1 MATVDLFNRASVRKN
16 LPLELFLDT
25 TNYADF
31 HIRSETT
38 YPDLTITTEDMPF
51 TNLTMRDGTIKNW
64 FFSGFN
70 TDEDLINENDN
81 TTGNNG
87 NLTTTAVVT
96 PSRTRNDDTRYNWY
110 SEISFFNIQT
120 SGTNVQLISGEL
132 PKGLTLATGL
142 LGEGSDIYTETHVIF
157 SGQIEGD
164 LFDISM
170 EEYQRL
176 YDDWYSNEQ
185 TTFESIE
192 YIDNPIDKNV
202 LTNPSTTFSIGDKIT
217 SVDEDY
223 TETREI
229 NNIYTELSK
238 TAIDV
243 NTYVPVVT
251 NYVGD
256 YVTTYNSF
264 NVHQAQKLDDYGYVV
279 TNEYNEPYK
288 DPDWRGYIS
297 NIERTIFAQYT
308 DIKHNNSSLDK
319 FYKTYTFTLGIYNP
333 SDNYLLD
340 QKTFSMEVQASPESL
355 RDNYIQGLGIQ
366 IDENKHFHELKQT
379 IYDLLH

>member
-1 MATVDLFNRASVRKN
+1 MATVDLYNRTSVRKN

-38 YPDLTITTEDMPF
+38 YPDLTITIEDMPF
-51 TNLTMRDGTIKNW
+51 TTFTTRDGTVKNW
-64 FFSGFN
+64 SFSGFS
-70 TDEDLINENDN
+70 TGDDLINENDN

-96 PSRTRNDDTRYNWY
+96 PSRIRNDDTRYDWY
-110 SEISFFNIQT
+110 SEISFDNTQT
-120 SGTNVQLISGEL
+120 ANTRVELLSGEI
-132 PKGLTLATGL
+132 PKGLTLESGL
-142 LGEGSDIYTETHVIF
+142 QSETYVVF

-185 TTFESIE
+185 TTFETIE

-202 LTNPSTTFSIGDKIT
+202 LTNPSSTFSIGDKIT

-229 NNIYTELSK
+229 NNVYTYTEIYTNINK
-238 TAIDV
+238 TAVDV

-288 DPDWRGYIS
+288 DPEWRGYIS

-333 SDNYLLD
+333 DNDALLD
-340 QKTFSMEVQASPESL
+340 QKTFTMEVQASPESL
-355 RDNYIQGLGIQ
+355 RDNYIQGLGIE
-366 IDENKHFHELKQT
+366 IAEN
-379 IYDLLH
+379 